1 MRQTRRFV
9 RLLAVFGIAALV
21 ATACGSS
28 GGKKQGSVEKVDTNG
43 VMRIGAL
50 IPQTALFFDSTT
62 QVAVPASW
70 FPMIYDTLLRRT
82 ANGGSEPGLAKKAT
96 IVDSSTLT
104 VELNTG
110 IKFTDGTVLDA
121 TAVKYGIERN
131 IAKGKAGSYEA
142 ELYQLDTITVDSP
155 TTLTIKLK
163 TPIAGAWY
171 RLLSLG
177 ETSPVSPTAD
187 KTPGNDFNK
196 KPVGAGPFMLESAQ
210 VDDHISLVK
219 NPTYFQADKIKLAG
233 ITFVN
238 VATDAIGNALRT
250 KVIDISLVSY
260 TVATS
265 LKGTG
270 VHTEIVPTDSQEL
283 MGHICK
289 SRAPFADIRVRQ
301 AVNYAMDRDAM
312 NAAMFDGQGEPMW
325 GFFAKGSPFHDAS
338 LENYYKRDVA
348 KAKSLLAAAGV
359 PNLAFDMY
367 FPAGTDGTRSA
378 EIFQSQMKEAGISVT
393 LKPAQADFFPEALGA
408 PIQLFTLSRQ
418 GLNKVTR
425 VYVPGSYGN
434 VCTWDDPTL
443 NALVKSLQAVQEDSP
458 EGIKIWKQIQARGL
472 DTAVTIFGLFGVQSN
487 AWDDSKLADVDFLF
501 VSTTAIPNFYKI
513 YVKG

>member
-1 MRQTRRFV
+1 
-9 RLLAVFGIAALV
+9 
-21 ATACGSS
+21 
-28 GGKKQGSVEKVDTNG
+28 
-43 VMRIGAL
+43 
-50 IPQTALFFDSTT
+50 
-62 QVAVPASW
+62 
-70 FPMIYDTLLRRT
+70 MIYDTLLRRT
-82 ANGGSEPGLAKKAT
+82 ADGGSEPGLAKEAT
-96 IVDSSTLT
+96 IVDSSTLK
-104 VELNTG
+104 VELNPG
-110 IKFTDGTVLDA
+110 IKFTDGTPLDA
-121 TAVKYGIERN
+121 AAVKYGIERN
-131 IAKGKAGSYEA
+131 IAKGKSGSYEV

-155 TTLTIKLK
+155 TGLTIKLK

-196 KPVGAGPFMLESAQ
+196 KPVGAGPFMLESA
-210 VDDHISLVK
+210 VADDHITLVK
-219 NPTYFQADKIKLAG
+219 SPTYFQADKIKLAG
-233 ITFVN
+233 IQYLN
-238 VATDAIGNALRT
+238 VTADAVGNALRT
-250 KVIDISLVSY
+250 KAIDLALVSY
-260 TVATS
+260 TTATS

-289 SRAPFADIRVRQ
+289 SRPPFADIRVRQ
-301 AVNYAMDRDAM
+301 AINYALDRDAM
-312 NAAMFDGQGEPMW
+312 NSAMYDGQGEPMW
-325 GFFAKGSPFHDAS
+325 GFFAKGSPWHDAS

-359 PNLAFDMY
+359 PNLSFDVY
-367 FPAGTDGTRSA
+367 FPPGADGTRAA
-378 EIFQSQMKEAGISVT
+378 EILQSQLKEVGITIT

-408 PIQLFTLSRQ
+408 PMEFFTLVRQ

-443 NALVKSLQAVQEDSP
+443 NSLVKSLQAIKEDSP

-472 DTAVTIFGLFGVQSN
+472 ETAVTIFGLFGVQSN
-487 AWDDSKLADVDFLF
+487 AWDDSKLGGVDFLF
-501 VSTTAIPNFYKI
+501 VSTTPIPDFYRI